1 MEVLKRILL
10 VEDDPKDVELPL
22 AVPAEHKPASE
33 VAVAREEGKVPDD
46 LYRRGSFD
54 RRPTGNLAAIMKAA
68 KIRLAVCLFVAVAG
82 ALFLASCSEQKT
94 ESFEKK
100 AESYDEEKPKARL
113 NWIGH
118 WLDNHDR
125 ETLVREVAKEFTI
138 KYPNIE
144 LNLRFPQSIRGY
156 RSKRDIAKMYRDM
169 IRTGNFKWQII
180 WLDDQIYQYVADELN
195 DPYWGPK
202 YLVDFGQ
209 VPEFKKTQKNFIFED
224 PIWAAQTGGIIV
236 GPMLEGY
243 YHAIFYNKDVAD
255 SVGIVI
261 KDIGMT
267 FDDLLGYV
275 KAVYDYNQE
284 TGNDIAA
291 LYESSDWTCQE
302 ILFQRL
308 LKSAIGDFKKSLEN
322 EGSTEKNAAFM
333 KTLKAFEELGKY
345 KPLYKKRKDS
355 LWYQTRHVPLND
367 EVLFYVNGIWMY
379 SQWMSID
386 EEKSKKMLPAELPV
400 FKEVDFYQGG
410 YIPVWS
416 VWKDAPHKEEAI
428 EFLKFWSRP
437 QVAEKWIR
445 YTMAPTGIRGNITTG
460 AEGTHPFAV
469 WQRKITERYAGNI
482 YYVPSTTYI
491 FGKEGRN
498 ALLLDD
504 VKAEILNLLDGET
517 TAQVAYNRIMAKVE

>member
-1 MEVLKRILL
+1 MNRYGILIVNDTPDGLKIVSRIL
-10 VEDDPKDVELPL
+10 K
-22 AVPAEHKPASE
+22 KRGCQE
-33 VAVAREEGKVPDD
+33 V
-46 LYRRGSFD
+46 
-54 RRPTGNLAAIMKAA
+54 IMKAM
-68 KIRLAVCLFVAVAG
+68 KIRSALCLFAAVAA

-94 ESFEKK
+94 ETFEKK
-100 AESYDEEKPKARL
+100 VTSYNGEKPKTRL

-125 ETLVREVAKEFTI
+125 ETFVREVAKEFMI
-138 KYPNIE
+138 KNPNIE

-169 IRTGNFKWQII
+169 IRTGNFEWQII
-180 WLDDQIYQYVADELN
+180 WLDDQIYQYVADGLN
-195 DPYWGPK
+195 NPFWGPE

-209 VPEFKKTQKNFIFED
+209 VPEFKKTQKKFIFDD

-255 SVGIVI
+255 RVGIKIRDI
-261 KDIGMT
+261 KMT
-267 FDDLLGYV
+267 YDDLLGYV
-275 KAVYDYNQE
+275 RAVYDYNQE

-308 LKSAIGDFKKSLEN
+308 LKSEIGDFKKSLEH

-333 KTLKAFEELGKY
+333 KTLTAFEELGKY

-410 YIPVWS
+410 YIPVWA

-428 EFLKFWSRP
+428 EFLKYWSRP

-445 YTMAPTGIRGNITTG
+445 YTMAPTGIRGHITAGT
-460 AEGTHPFAV
+460 EGTHPFAV
-469 WQRKITERYAGNI
+469 WQKKITERYGGNI
-482 YYVPSTTYI
+482 YYVPSTIYI
-491 FGKEGRN
+491 FGKKGRN

-517 TAQVAYNRIMAKVE
+517 TAQVAYERIMTKVE

>member
-1 MEVLKRILL
+1 MPSGIIH
-10 VEDDPKDVELPL
+10 
-22 AVPAEHKPASE
+22 PAA
-33 VAVAREEGKVPDD
+33 
-46 LYRRGSFD
+46 
-54 RRPTGNLAAIMKAA
+54 GNPVVIMKAM
-68 KIRLAVCLFVAVAG
+68 KIRWSVCLFAAVVAP
-82 ALFLASCSEQKT
+82 LFLASCNEQKIET
-94 ESFEKK
+94 YEKK
-100 AESYDEEKPKARL
+100 ATTSNAEKPKTIL

-125 ETLVREVAKEFTI
+125 ETLVREVAKEFAI
-138 KYPNIE
+138 KNPNIE

-156 RSKRDIAKMYRDM
+156 RSKRDIAKMYGDM
-169 IRTGNFKWQII
+169 IKTGNFKWQII
-180 WLDDQIYQYVADELN
+180 WLDDQIYQYVADALR

-209 VPEFKKTQKNFIFED
+209 VPGFRKTQKDFIFDD

-255 SVGIVI
+255 RVGIEI
-261 KDIGMT
+261 KDMGMT
-267 FDDLLGYV
+267 FEDLLGYV
-275 KAVYDYNQE
+275 RAVYDYNQK

-308 LKSAIGDFKKSLEN
+308 LKSEIGDFKKSLAP
-322 EGSTEKNAAFM
+322 EGSSEKNAAFV
-333 KTLKAFEELGKY
+333 KTLKAFEALGKY

-355 LWYQTRHVPLND
+355 LWYQTRQVPLND

-400 FKEVDFYQGG
+400 FQKVDFYQGG
-410 YIPVWS
+410 YIPVWA
-416 VWKDAPHKEEAI
+416 VWKDAPNKKEAI
-428 EFLKFWSRP
+428 ELLKFWSRP

-445 YTMAPTGIRGNITTG
+445 YTMAPTGIRGNITTST
-460 AEGTHPFAV
+460 EGGHPFAV
-469 WQRKITERYAGNI
+469 WQRKITARYGGNI
-482 YYVPSTTYI
+482 YYVPSTIYI
-491 FGKEGRN
+491 FGNKGRN

-517 TAQVAYNRIMAKVE
+517 TAQAAYDRTMSKVE